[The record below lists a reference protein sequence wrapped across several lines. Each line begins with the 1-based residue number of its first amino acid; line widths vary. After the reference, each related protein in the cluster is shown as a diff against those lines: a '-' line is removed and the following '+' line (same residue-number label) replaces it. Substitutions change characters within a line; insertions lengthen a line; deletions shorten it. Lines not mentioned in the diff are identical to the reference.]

1 LEVIYKNKLKK
12 GGQSNEEETMDYSTG
27 SMGMFDL
34 LWPLCCSKFIKS
46 RAYRTRFNLKDNI
59 II

>member
-1 LEVIYKNKLKK
+1 MEVIYKNKLKK

-27 SMGMFDL
+27 SMGIFDL
-34 LWPLCCSKFIKS
+34 LWALCRSKFIKS
-46 RAYRTRFNLKDNI
+46 RAYRIRFNLKDNI